1 MQVTLNCIAQKLK
14 EIKYCYIYFHKKP
27 DGDAIGSSHALALG
41 LHALGIRCKLQC
53 GDPIPEK
60 YNSLRGKMFSLLD
73 ESWIQPDGSEK
84 VVGISVDTSS
94 RKRLGMFANEKIDFC
109 IDHHANNSIDAEYS
123 YIEANASSCSE
134 IIYKLFCEMRMSLS
148 KLMADFLYTGI
159 ITDTLCFRARSTT
172 KATLSIAAE
181 IAGCGA
187 DIVDI
192 ARYHCLEKTPERMA
206 IEAILMKSF
215 HYSCGN
221 KILGGMFTYEDMTET
236 GIKDTE
242 LEGINAVIE
251 QAAGIDIGI
260 VIRETKPGFCRVS
273 VRTSDDFNAAHI
285 CEHFGGGGHANAA
298 GGEINATPRTALK
311 IVEKISADFLN
322 GLYQ

>member
-1 MQVTLNCIAQKLK
+1 MQVTLNYIAQELK
-14 EIKYCYIYFHKKP
+14 EIECCYIYFHKKP

-41 LHALGIRCKLQC
+41 LSSLGIRCKLRC
-53 GDPIPEK
+53 CDPIPEK
-60 YNSLRGKMFSLLD
+60 YNSLRERLFSFLD
-73 ESWIQPDGSEK
+73 ESWIQSDASEK
-84 VVGISVDTSS
+84 AVGICVDTAS
-94 RKRLGMFANEKIDFC
+94 RKRLGMFATEKIDFC

-134 IIYKLFCEMRMSLS
+134 IIYKLLREMRAPIS

-192 ARYHCLEKTPERMA
+192 ARYHCLEKTPERMS

-215 HYSCGN
+215 HYTCCN
-221 KILGGMFTYEDMTET
+221 RILGSMFTYEDMTKT

-273 VRTSDDFNAAHI
+273 VRTSDGFNAAHI

-298 GGEINATPRTALK
+298 GGEINAAPSAALE

-322 GLYQ
+322 GIYQ